1 MKIGVVIQARMGST
15 RLPGKV
21 LKEVNGKTL
30 LAYQIERVRRV
41 QSIDEIIIA
50 TTTEPQDDQIVD
62 FCISNNVNYFRG
74 SVSDVLDR
82 YFQSSI
88 RFELDAVVRLTSDC
102 PLIDPV
108 IIDKVIETFIGIY
121 PNVDYVSNTIER
133 TYPRGMDTE
142 IMSFST
148 LQRAHSNANEMF
160 FREHVT
166 SYIYNHPEKFRI
178 LNVAAEENQSDYR
191 LTVDTEEDFEL
202 IKRILEKLYKESKDF
217 TLKEIV
223 KLLESNP
230 SWKKIN
236 QHIEQKKYNNF

>member
-74 SVSDVLDR
+74 SV
-82 YFQSSI
+82 F
-88 RFELDAVVRLTSDC
+88 
-102 PLIDPV
+102 DPV